1 MDIKPSYNINNK
13 KKRKRKTIWFNPPY
27 SKSVKTNIERIFI
40 NLISKHFPPNHKFL
54 KILDKDTTKFSY
66 SCMPNT
72 RPKINNHKKNTAT
85 QARQN
90 YATALLKKIAYWMDY
105 VSSILYQA
113 TRKCSEVQRNL
124 WNDIQETFCKP
135 QKNHS
140 T

>member
-1 MDIKPSYNINNK
+1 MTNWKKTVNFVISWRYFSGVSHLLWKKAVDIKPSYNINNK

-105 VSSILYQA
+105 V
-113 TRKCSEVQRNL
+113 
-124 WNDIQETFCKP
+124 
-135 QKNHS
+135 
-140 T
+140 

>member
-40 NLISKHFPPNHKFL
+40 NLISKHFPPNHKFV

-72 RPKINNHKKNTAT
+72 TPKINDHKKKYCNPSPPKLC
-85 QARQN
+85 N
-90 YATALLKKIAYWMDY
+90 CLIKEDCLLNELCLL
-105 VSSILYQA
+105 SSILYQA
-113 TRKCSEVQRNL
+113 TIKCSDSKYKIQRNL
-124 WNDIQETFCKP
+124 
-135 QKNHS
+135 
-140 T
+140 